1 MGVKQMVRVKKQ
13 RQHKRVDRT
22 AISKISTKTN
32 TIDNYFVIKSQIKEI
47 E

>member
-1 MGVKQMVRVKKQ
+1 MGVKRMVRVKKQ

-22 AISKISTKTN
+22 AISKISSRTN
-32 TIDNYFVIKSQIKEI
+32 IIDTYFVIKQQIKEI